1 MASGYEAGLTI
12 ALLFSLIFSSVGI
25 AYFVQEMGLNENIP
39 QIILPNEVGGF
50 NQYQN
55 FESGAYNSTL
65 YRTTNGGTWKSIN
78 GIGII
83 LDTVTSGSMLIVNGL
98 DSNKGIITNEYVIN
112 NSVEG
117 DYQVILYYSGGLD
130 QNILD
135 VTDSGFYIT
144 NGRPYILGYRDYIPY
159 VWARKFSPVTIT
171 TTYDKSTHTATWALN
186 HNPTTTFSSNK
197 LAVEDINYFGIFPRA
212 YGGVGSYTVGFALK
226 SYNSAQQFAD
236 TANLL
241 TDSWLFKV
249 GEFLKT
255 VLLIVAWT
263 LPESVLPLT
272 LNILLIKTQTV
283 GLLVCIIIIMRG

>member
-1 MASGYEAGLTI
+1 
-12 ALLFSLIFSSVGI
+12 
-25 AYFVQEMGLNENIP
+25 MGLNENIP

-65 YRTTNGGTWKSIN
+65 YRI
-78 GIGII
+78 
-83 LDTVTSGSMLIVNGL
+83 TSGSTWSEIIGSGMTLISGNGFLLVNGL
-98 DSNKGIITNEYVIN
+98 DSNTGVITNEYVIN

-117 DYQVILYYSGGLD
+117 DYSIVLYYSGGAD
-130 QNILD
+130 QNILIVAD
-135 VTDSGFYIT
+135 NGFYIT
-144 NGRPYILGYRDYIPY
+144 GLGEKVYYRDFIPY

-171 TTYDKSTHTATWALN
+171 TTYDKNTHSATWNLN
-186 HNPTTTFSSNK
+186 KNPTTTFTSNK
-197 LAVEDINYFGIFPRA
+197 LDTEDVNYFGIFPRA
-212 YGGVGSYTVGFALK
+212 YGGVGSAVQGFTLK
-226 SYNSAQQFAD
+226 SYNSAQPLS
-236 TANLL
+236 TTSNLL